1 MSLLSIR
8 FLKPA
13 SLRAGISSRW
23 PGPYVT
29 TLIPPRNQQHPLT
42 ASLVIQIFRIAADL
56 SHITAKC
63 ILIFSIHRNRSS
75 EGVSL
80 LTQLFYALVFVTRYT
95 DLFSESYAWNYFFK
109 VFYLLS
115 SFYTIAI
122 MRFVYPRTREREIA
136 WKMSALILAG
146 SLVLSPFVML
156 IFDPKD
162 WWGFR
167 EWLWVFSQVLESVCV
182 LPQLLLLRQT
192 TIPTVITSFYIVFL
206 GSYRAL
212 YLVNWIL
219 KELDTNMKKPNP
231 ISVIFGVIQTAF
243 YVDFAWVYWSRQ
255 RVKLRNGGVVDADDL
270 SRGWLLRR
278 IFGSKPFSRDIDGPG
293 AEDEENAPALGG
305 SRGRGLGGSA
315 RGGARPKWGSRGIS
329 ISADEGVLEHERARQ
344 GSDAFGDSDDD
355 DEEHGVTTAG
365 TVDPDAKMRDPDELA
380 RALDEDDDD
389 EGVGAGSSSS
399 RPEQQQQGQQQQQ
412 KKKDSPVP
420 GIRGGDEWDD
430 D

>member
-1 MSLLSIR
+1 MT
-8 FLKPA
+8 
-13 SLRAGISSRW
+13 W
-23 PGPYVT
+23 T
-29 TLIPPRNQQHPLT
+29 
-42 ASLVIQIFRIAADL
+42 IFRIAADL

-63 ILIFSIHRNRSS
+63 ILLFSIHRNRSS

-95 DLFSESYAWNYFFK
+95 DLFRESYAWNYFFK

-146 SLVLSPFVML
+146 SLVLSPLVML

-231 ISVIFGVIQTAF
+231 VSVIFGVIQTAL

-278 IFGSKPFSRDIDGPG
+278 IFGSKQFSRDLDGTG
-293 AEDEENAPALGG
+293 ANDDEESAPALGG
-305 SRGRGLGGSA
+305 GRGRGL
-315 RGGARPKWGSRGIS
+315 GGARPKWGSRGIS

-355 DEEHGVTTAG
+355 EEHGVTTAG

-380 RALDEDDDD
+380 RALDDD
-389 EGVGAGSSSS
+389 EDEGAGAAAASSSSSS
-399 RPEQQQQGQQQQQ
+399 RSQQQQQGQQQPPH
-412 KKKDSPVP
+412 KKESPVP
-420 GIRGGDEWDD
+420 GVRGGDEWDD